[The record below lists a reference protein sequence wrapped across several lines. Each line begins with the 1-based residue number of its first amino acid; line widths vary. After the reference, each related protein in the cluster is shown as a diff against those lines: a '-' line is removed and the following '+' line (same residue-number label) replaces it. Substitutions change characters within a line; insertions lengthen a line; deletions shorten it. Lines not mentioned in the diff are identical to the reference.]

1 MEVVSNSF
9 STMKATVCHDRLRL
23 HYTDPNPRVQ
33 ALVHAN
39 FG

>member
-23 HYTDPNPRVQ
+23 HYTDPILECRR
-33 ALVHAN
+33 
-39 FG
+39 